1 MLTEKTIKL
10 TVQGEEAEKKKKQL
24 TGESTAEPLRK
35 PKDIQEML
43 WALGRTE
50 SGYRDKFM
58 FLFGINTGLRI
69 SDILSLKVGQ
79 VRGKEHVTVKEQKT
93 NKLREVVLLPIMN
106 EIEEYTKGRY
116 DEEWL
121 FPSRKGN
128 KAITKVQAYRVL
140 RKASETANLDH
151 IQISTHTMR
160 KTFGYWHYQTNK
172 DIAVLQE
179 ILNHADPSTTRRYI
193 GITQDEIKATYEG
206 FRVG

>member
-69 SDILSLKVGQ
+69 SDILALKVGQ

-128 KAITKVQAYRVL
+128 KPITKVQAYRVL

>member
-1 MLTEKTIKL
+1 M
-10 TVQGEEAEKKKKQL
+10 
-24 TGESTAEPLRK
+24 
-35 PKDIQEML
+35 

-69 SDILSLKVGQ
+69 SDILALKVGQ
-79 VRGKEHVTVKEQKT
+79 VRGKEHVTIKEQKT
-93 NKLREVVLLPIMN
+93 KKLRTVELMPIV
-106 EIEEYTKGRY
+106 EDIEEYTKGRN

-128 KAITKVQAYRVL
+128 KPITKVQAYRVL
-140 RKASETANLDH
+140 RKASETAGLDH

-160 KTFGYWHYQTNK
+160 KTFGYWHYQVNK

-179 ILNHADPSTTRRYI
+179 ILNHKDSSTTRRYI
-193 GITQDEIKATYEG
+193 GIAQDEFKASYLG